1 VSEEKLIDDK
11 KEEESPVTNIHRIEY
26 EGKELILIGTA
37 HVSKKSAEQVREV
50 IEEEDPDTVCVEL
63 DKGRYDSIVN
73 KKRWENMDIV
83 KIIKEKRTTF
93 LLVNLVLSSYQKR
106 IAKQFGIN
114 SGAEMIEAVKTA
126 EEHDKRIVL
135 ADREIKTTF
144 LRIWRTM
151 SFWGK
156 MKLLGIII
164 ASIFSDEKIS
174 EEELEE
180 LKSGDMLNSAL
191 KELSDAFPELKRPL
205 IDERDQYIANKLK
218 HAPGRKV
225 IAVLGAGHIPGIK
238 EELKKEQDMKRIT
251 HVPPASNGLKII
263 GWSIPII
270 IASLIAAT
278 FFMNPPSGWEQIIS
292 WILWNGSMSALGTLI
307 ALGHPLS
314 ILTAF
319 AVAPISSLNPV
330 LAAGWFAGLV
340 EALLRK
346 PSVKDFEAL
355 SEDAMSFKGFW
366 KNKVTR
372 ILLVVILANIGS
384 VVGTTVGGAEVLR
397 LFFRSL

>member
-1 VSEEKLIDDK
+1 MSEEKLIDDK
-11 KEEESPVTNIHRIEY
+11 KEEQSPVNNIHRIEY

-37 HVSKKSAEQVREV
+37 HVSKKSAEQVRET

-73 KKRWENMDIV
+73 KKRWESMDIV

-126 EEHDKRIVL
+126 EENDKKIVL

-218 HAPGRKV
+218 HAPGKKI

-251 HVPPASNGLKII
+251 YVPPASNSLKII

-278 FFMNPPSGWEQIIS
+278 FFLNPPSGWEQIIS

-397 LFFRSL
+397 LFFGSL